1 MNSTT
6 LICKRCKAPLEY
18 DEGSSILCC
27 PHCGYT
33 EKIDESDE
41 LTVERIRAKT
51 YKDTVLGKTKIEAE
65 ADTKAKEINL
75 EEKKL
80 DIKKVKYIII
90 AIGVVA
96 LAVLI
101 GFAAYNIQHNGKIHI
116 KQSSDYYVGAEYQ
129 VAHRLL
135 AEAGFENIEDNP
147 QTTLSKKEEELVGKV
162 VRVSIDGNATFE
174 KGWYSKDATVTIY
187 YGALDP
193 RRANDIR
200 MPLYRTDCIGQNYQV
215 IVDKLTAE
223 GFHNIKLV
231 PYADLSMDLKEQDGK
246 ITRILINDSEE
257 FYLGDYFSADSIIQI
272 DYHTLDPNRMADVQ
286 IPASY
291 DSFVK
296 ADYLVACHDF
306 QSAGFTN
313 ITLIPKYDIGILD
326 GSKNGVVQ
334 SIAVDGE
341 STFLKGVWV
350 PSDTEVRITYRAKE
364 MKYIGENYQEVSKTL
379 STMGFT
385 DIELAELND
394 LGPNEIKKAG
404 QVAGVQ
410 IDSNE
415 LNDVEELNLLSRVT
429 IQYHSERQ
437 AHANQVKVTV
447 ASKDL
452 QGKQYEEAV
461 AALKEMGFIHVCADA
476 LDDLSNE
483 IFNKNGEVSK
493 VSIGDITKFS
503 KGEIFDNTT
512 EVIVFYHSPKS
523 KEVAASGVKAVDGQV
538 LITVAPKEL
547 KRKDYHEVLSTLQEM
562 GFTNI
567 TVTPLGDLKKGWLH
581 DEGEVKEV
589 SIEGNS
595 KFSVNDIFSDDSEII
610 VFYHSFPT
618 E

>member
-1 MNSTT
+1 
-6 LICKRCKAPLEY
+6 
-18 DEGSSILCC
+18 
-27 PHCGYT
+27 
-33 EKIDESDE
+33 
-41 LTVERIRAKT
+41 
-51 YKDTVLGKTKIEAE
+51 
-65 ADTKAKEINL
+65 
-75 EEKKL
+75 
-80 DIKKVKYIII
+80 
-90 AIGVVA
+90 
-96 LAVLI
+96 
-101 GFAAYNIQHNGKIHI
+101 
-116 KQSSDYYVGAEYQ
+116 
-129 VAHRLL
+129 
-135 AEAGFENIEDNP
+135 
-147 QTTLSKKEEELVGKV
+147 
-162 VRVSIDGNATFE
+162 
-174 KGWYSKDATVTIY
+174 
-187 YGALDP
+187 
-193 RRANDIR
+193 
-200 MPLYRTDCIGQNYQV
+200 
-215 IVDKLTAE
+215 
-223 GFHNIKLV
+223 
-231 PYADLSMDLKEQDGK
+231 
-246 ITRILINDSEE
+246 
-257 FYLGDYFSADSIIQI
+257 
-272 DYHTLDPNRMADVQ
+272 
-286 IPASY
+286 
-291 DSFVK
+291 
-296 ADYLVACHDF
+296 
-306 QSAGFTN
+306 
-313 ITLIPKYDIGILD
+313 
-326 GSKNGVVQ
+326 
-334 SIAVDGE
+334 
-341 STFLKGVWV
+341 
-350 PSDTEVRITYRAKE
+350 
-364 MKYIGENYQEVSKTL
+364 
-379 STMGFT
+379 MGFT

-437 AHANQVKVTV
+437 ANANQVKVTV